1 MSETY
6 IRARIDNGIKD
17 EATVAL
23 KAMGLTMSEF
33 LRMAVTRVAK
43 EKAIPFE
50 VKVPNAVTLQA
61 MQEAQEILAEKRALK
76 SAEELFD
83 ELESSKH

>member
-17 EATVAL
+17 EATAAL

-33 LRMAVTRVAK
+33 LRIAVTRVAK
-43 EKAIPFE
+43 EKSIPFD

-76 SAEELFD
+76 SAEALFD
-83 ELESSKH
+83 ELENSTH

>member
-6 IRARIDNGIKD
+6 IRARIDNDIKD
-17 EATVAL
+17 EATAAL

-33 LRMAVTRVAK
+33 LRIAVTRVAK

-76 SAEELFD
+76 SAEVLFD
-83 ELESSKH
+83 ELENSTR

>member
-1 MSETY
+1 MNETY
-6 IRARIDNGIKD
+6 IRARIDNAIKN
-17 EATVAL
+17 EATTAL

-33 LRMAVTRVAK
+33 LRIAVTRVAK

-61 MQEAQEILAEKRALK
+61 MQEAQDILSAKRALK

-83 ELESSKH
+83 ELENSTR